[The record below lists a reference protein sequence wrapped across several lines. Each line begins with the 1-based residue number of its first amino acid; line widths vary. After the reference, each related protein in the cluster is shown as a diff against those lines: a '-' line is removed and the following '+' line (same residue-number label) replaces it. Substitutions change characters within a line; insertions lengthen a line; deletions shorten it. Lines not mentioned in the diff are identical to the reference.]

1 MMPRLWL
8 YRDFRKLDWSSD
20 VVNLVVRIGSISIPI
35 ALLLS
40 AAFLNYK
47 DSAEWRSFFQPGIIL
62 GCMSTIWNMG
72 FVGIEFARD
81 TDAIGRAD
89 TFTLLIWLFL
99 GSILGG
105 LLLGVALIRF
115 VV

>member
-1 MMPRLWL
+1 M
-8 YRDFRKLDWSSD
+8 
-20 VVNLVVRIGSISIPI
+20 VNLVVRIGSISIPI

-81 TDAIGRAD
+81 SDAIGRGD
-89 TFTLLIWLFL
+89 TFTLLMWLFL

-105 LLLGVALIRF
+105 LLLGVILLRF
-115 VV
+115 II